1 MGKKGKTVKKPPAAA
16 SVAAPA
22 ASADAPAVAEAEAE
36 PVDPAPAEDSSSGSS
51 SDDVSGTT
59 GESEEPRDE
68 APSQPRPPAVE
79 DADAPADR
87 EKDAGSSKQL
97 AMELASLRARC
108 LSLEEEAKAAS
119 SAHAEALRSL
129 RAEKDAL
136 AQSHLAELARARESA
151 DAHASSAKS
160 ELVSMQAMSSA
171 QRAKIDAL
179 TDTVSELEAHI
190 ERFERARDETSAAAT
205 AEAVALALAA
215 ADAKHEEALRAA
227 VDAGRE
233 ALRRAY
239 VVHAAAKAQWAAEKI
254 GLVERRGD
262 AVRREIAEAAKIA
275 RYARAAVGSGS
286 DDMKSGTFFPLTEE
300 DEKEA
305 LLSPGAALRALF
317 AATTPSRSRAA
328 LAAAEADAARE
339 RDVAEGIPSTRT
351 SVAIDEGE
359 ARTPGKEHTRT
370 APDVRSRCDDESGD
384 DESGES
390 GSSSSSSSSDGS
402 DESGAASDADA
413 PRKKDS
419 SPRDGKDFPVAGG
432 RSPLPRSA
440 RSSSVGG
447 ELADLLDDAME
458 DEISASVARGYCVD
472 GETGAVIVGAS
483 AIVENV
489 MAKYRGDDE
498 KKSSFR
504 RKLSPLF
511 SPSNAGAPN
520 AVVTGDVFFYAG
532 GTAPAFESVGSLR
545 ESNERERD
553 TLFGSED
560 AASGGVR
567 YVSQSDVFA
576 ARVERE
582 RARRERATLL
592 AELQQSRAE
601 LELAK
606 LDARSSKKRREAI
619 DHTTSAYEKE
629 EEACVRRLALASDVR
644 ARELEASLKE
654 ARKKIIP
661 PNALR
666 AVLAELGELRAR
678 LARVREAQETS
689 ARLIAPTVA
698 SALACL
704 RLSGER

>member
-1 MGKKGKTVKKPPAAA
+1 MGKKDKKKKKPPAAA
-16 SVAAPA
+16 SIAAPA
-22 ASADAPAVAEAEAE
+22 ASADEPAVAEAEAE
-36 PVDPAPAEDSSSGSS
+36 PVDPAPAEDSSSDSS
-51 SDDVSGTT
+51 RDDESGTT
-59 GESEEPRDE
+59 GESEEPRDG

-87 EKDAGSSKQL
+87 DEDARSSEQL
-97 AMELASLRARC
+97 AMELARLRARC
-108 LSLEEEAKAAS
+108 LSLEDEAEAAS

-136 AQSHLAELARARESA
+136 AQSHLAELARARESS

-179 TDTVSELEAHI
+179 TDTVSELEEHI
-190 ERFERARDETSAAAT
+190 ERFERERDSTRTAAT

-227 VDAGRE
+227 VDASRE

-254 GLVERRGD
+254 GLVEQRGD
-262 AVRREIAEAAKIA
+262 AVRAEIAEAARIA

-286 DDMKSGTFFPLTEE
+286 DVTQSGKFFPLTEE
-300 DEKEA
+300 DKDET

-328 LAAAEADAARE
+328 LAAAEADAKRE
-339 RDVAEGIPSTRT
+339 RDVAEVIPST
-351 SVAIDEGE
+351 SGAAIDAGE
-359 ARTPGKEHTRT
+359 ARTPGKKHERT
-370 APDVRSRCDDESGD
+370 EPAVPSRGEDERGD
-384 DESGES
+384 DESNES
-390 GSSSSSSSSDGS
+390 GSTSSSSSSTGS
-402 DESGAASDADA
+402 DESGSASDETSA
-413 PRKKDS
+413 PNKKDS
-419 SPRDGKDFPVAGG
+419 SPREEKEVAGG
-432 RSPLPRSA
+432 RSPRSPPR
-440 RSSSVGG
+440 SVGG

-472 GETGAVIVGAS
+472 NETGAVIVGAS

-489 MAKYRGDDE
+489 MAKYRGDASE
-498 KKSSFR
+498 SSR

-511 SPSNAGAPN
+511 SPVNAGAPN
-520 AVVTGDVFFYAG
+520 AVVTGDVFARAAAG
-532 GTAPAFESVGSLR
+532 QGPAFERAMR
-545 ESNERERD
+545 EANGGGGD
-553 TLFGSED
+553 ALFGSED
-560 AASGGVR
+560 SASGDKR

-576 ARVERE
+576 LRLERE
-582 RARRERATLL
+582 QTRNERATLL
-592 AELQQSRAE
+592 AELQRCRAE
-601 LELAK
+601 LSLAK
-606 LDARSSKKRREAI
+606 LEARSETKRQEAI
-619 DHTTSAYEKE
+619 DFTTSSYEKE
-629 EEACVRRLALASDVR
+629 EEACVRRLALAADVR
-644 ARELEASLKE
+644 AREAEASLKE
-654 ARKKIIP
+654 ARKKTASP
-661 PNALR
+661 SALR

-689 ARLIAPTVA
+689 ARLVAPTVA

-704 RLSGER
+704 RLSGT

>member
-1 MGKKGKTVKKPPAAA
+1 MGKKGKKGKKPPAAA

-36 PVDPAPAEDSSSGSS
+36 PVDPAPAEDSSSDSS

-87 EKDAGSSKQL
+87 EKDAGSSEQL

-227 VDAGRE
+227 VDTGRE

-254 GLVERRGD
+254 GLVERQGD
-262 AVRREIAEAAKIA
+262 AVRRELAEAAKIA
-275 RYARAAVGSGS
+275 RYARAAVGSAS

-370 APDVRSRCDDESGD
+370 APDVRSTGEDERGD

-402 DESGAASDADA
+402 DESSSASDADA

-419 SPRDGKDFPVAGG
+419 SPREGKDVAGG
-432 RSPLPRSA
+432 RSPLP

-472 GETGAVIVGAS
+472 GETGAVIVGSS

-489 MAKYRGDDE
+489 MAKYRGDASE
-498 KKSSFR
+498 SFSSR

-520 AVVTGDVFFYAG
+520 AVVTGDVFAPSRFDAR
-532 GTAPAFESVGSLR
+532 GTDFAFESDYLR
-545 ESNERERD
+545 EANERERD

-576 ARVERE
+576 LRVERE
-582 RARRERATLL
+582 RAHRERATLL

-661 PNALR
+661 PSALR

>member
-1 MGKKGKTVKKPPAAA
+1 
-16 SVAAPA
+16 
-22 ASADAPAVAEAEAE
+22 
-36 PVDPAPAEDSSSGSS
+36 VD
-51 SDDVSGTT
+51 T
-59 GESEEPRDE
+59 
-68 APSQPRPPAVE
+68 
-79 DADAPADR
+79 
-87 EKDAGSSKQL
+87 
-97 AMELASLRARC
+97 
-108 LSLEEEAKAAS
+108 
-119 SAHAEALRSL
+119 
-129 RAEKDAL
+129 
-136 AQSHLAELARARESA
+136 
-151 DAHASSAKS
+151 
-160 ELVSMQAMSSA
+160 
-171 QRAKIDAL
+171 
-179 TDTVSELEAHI
+179 
-190 ERFERARDETSAAAT
+190 
-205 AEAVALALAA
+205 
-215 ADAKHEEALRAA
+215 
-227 VDAGRE
+227 GRE

-275 RYARAAVGSGS
+275 RYARAAVGSAS
-286 DDMKSGTFFPLTEE
+286 DDMKNSLKFFPLTEE

-305 LLSPGAALRALF
+305 LVSPGAALRALF

-339 RDVAEGIPSTRT
+339 RDVAEGIPSTRA

-370 APDVRSRCDDESGD
+370 EVDVRSTGEDKQRGD
-384 DESGES
+384 DESGESDES

-402 DESGAASDADA
+402 DESSSASDADA

-520 AVVTGDVFFYAG
+520 AVVTGDVFV
-532 GTAPAFESVGSLR
+532 ESALR
-545 ESNERERD
+545 EANERERD

-576 ARVERE
+576 LRVERE

>member
-1 MGKKGKTVKKPPAAA
+1 MGKKDKKKKKPPAAA
-16 SVAAPA
+16 SIAAPA
-22 ASADAPAVAEAEAE
+22 ASADEPAVAEAEAE
-36 PVDPAPAEDSSSGSS
+36 PVDPAPAEDSSSDSS
-51 SDDVSGTT
+51 RDDESGTT
-59 GESEEPRDE
+59 GESEEPRDG

-87 EKDAGSSKQL
+87 DEDARSSEQL
-97 AMELASLRARC
+97 AMELARLRARC
-108 LSLEEEAKAAS
+108 LSLEDEAEAAS

-136 AQSHLAELARARESA
+136 AQSHLAELARARESS

-179 TDTVSELEAHI
+179 TDTVSELEEHI
-190 ERFERARDETSAAAT
+190 ERFERERDSTRTAAT

-254 GLVERRGD
+254 GLVEQRGD
-262 AVRREIAEAAKIA
+262 AVRAEIAEAARIA

-286 DDMKSGTFFPLTEE
+286 DVTQSGKFFPLTEE
-300 DEKEA
+300 DEDEA

-328 LAAAEADAARE
+328 LAAAEADAKRE
-339 RDVAEGIPSTRT
+339 RDVASA
-351 SVAIDEGE
+351 SANDAAAAAADAGE
-359 ARTPGKEHTRT
+359 ARTPGKQHERT
-370 APDVRSRCDDESGD
+370 EPAVPSRGEDERVLDESN
-384 DESGES
+384 ESGS
-390 GSSSSSSSSDGS
+390 TSSSSSSTGS
-402 DESGAASDADA
+402 DESGSASDETSA
-413 PRKKDS
+413 PNEKDS
-419 SPRDGKDFPVAGG
+419 SPREEKEVAGG
-432 RSPLPRSA
+432 RSPRSPRSPP
-440 RSSSVGG
+440 RSVGG

-472 GETGAVIVGAS
+472 NETGAVIVGAS

-489 MAKYRGDDE
+489 MAKYRGDASE
-498 KKSSFR
+498 SSR

-520 AVVTGDVFFYAG
+520 AVVTGDVFARAAAG
-532 GTAPAFESVGSLR
+532 QGPAFERAMR
-545 ESNERERD
+545 EANGGKRGA
-553 TLFGSED
+553 LFGSED
-560 AASGGVR
+560 SAFGDKR

-576 ARVERE
+576 LRLERE
-582 RARRERATLL
+582 QTRNERATLL
-592 AELQQSRAE
+592 AELQRCRAE
-601 LELAK
+601 LSLAK
-606 LDARSSKKRREAI
+606 LEARSEKKRQEAI
-619 DHTTSAYEKE
+619 DFTTSSYEKE
-629 EEACVRRLALASDVR
+629 EEACVRRLALAADVR
-644 ARELEASLKE
+644 AREAEASLKE
-654 ARKKIIP
+654 ARKKTVSP
-661 PNALR
+661 SALR

-689 ARLIAPTVA
+689 ARLVAPTVA

-704 RLSGER
+704 RLSGT

>member
-1 MGKKGKTVKKPPAAA
+1 MGKKDKKKKKPPAAA
-16 SVAAPA
+16 SIAAPA
-22 ASADAPAVAEAEAE
+22 ASADEPAVAEAEAE
-36 PVDPAPAEDSSSGSS
+36 PVDPAPAEDSSSDSS
-51 SDDVSGTT
+51 RDDESGTT
-59 GESEEPRDE
+59 GESEEPHDG

-87 EKDAGSSKQL
+87 DEDARSSEQL
-97 AMELASLRARC
+97 AMELARLRARC
-108 LSLEEEAKAAS
+108 LSLEDEAEAAS
-119 SAHAEALRSL
+119 NAHAEALRSL

-179 TDTVSELEAHI
+179 TDTVSELEEHI
-190 ERFERARDETSAAAT
+190 ERFERERDSTRTAAT

-215 ADAKHEEALRAA
+215 ADAKHEEALRAS

-254 GLVERRGD
+254 GLVEQRGD
-262 AVRREIAEAAKIA
+262 AVRAEIAEAARIA

-286 DDMKSGTFFPLTEE
+286 DVTQSGKFFPLTEE
-300 DEKEA
+300 DKDEA

-328 LAAAEADAARE
+328 LAAAEADAKRE
-339 RDVAEGIPSTRT
+339 RDVAEVIPSTRGA
-351 SVAIDEGE
+351 AIDAGE
-359 ARTPGKEHTRT
+359 ARTPGKKHERT
-370 APDVRSRCDDESGD
+370 EPAVPSRGEDERVLDESN
-384 DESGES
+384 ESGS
-390 GSSSSSSSSDGS
+390 TSSSSSSTGS
-402 DESGAASDADA
+402 DESGSASDETSA
-413 PRKKDS
+413 PNEKDS
-419 SPRDGKDFPVAGG
+419 SPREEKEVAGG
-432 RSPLPRSA
+432 RSPRSPR
-440 RSSSVGG
+440 RSVGG

-472 GETGAVIVGAS
+472 NETGAVIVGAS

-489 MAKYRGDDE
+489 MAKYRGDASE
-498 KKSSFR
+498 SSR

-520 AVVTGDVFFYAG
+520 AVVTGDVFARAAAG
-532 GTAPAFESVGSLR
+532 QGPAFERAMR
-545 ESNERERD
+545 EANGGGGD
-553 TLFGSED
+553 ALFGSED
-560 AASGGVR
+560 SAFGDKR

-576 ARVERE
+576 LRLERE
-582 RARRERATLL
+582 QTRNERATLL
-592 AELQQSRAE
+592 AELQRCRAE
-601 LELAK
+601 LSLAK
-606 LDARSSKKRREAI
+606 LEARSETKRQEAI
-619 DHTTSAYEKE
+619 DFTTSSYEKE
-629 EEACVRRLALASDVR
+629 EEACVRRLALAADVR
-644 ARELEASLKE
+644 AREAEASLKE
-654 ARKKIIP
+654 ARKKTASP
-661 PNALR
+661 SALR

-689 ARLIAPTVA
+689 ARLVAPTVA

-704 RLSGER
+704 RLSGT

>member
-1 MGKKGKTVKKPPAAA
+1 MGKKDKKKKKPPAAA
-16 SVAAPA
+16 SIAAPA
-22 ASADAPAVAEAEAE
+22 ASADEPAVAEAEAE
-36 PVDPAPAEDSSSGSS
+36 PVDPAPAEDSSSDSS
-51 SDDVSGTT
+51 RDDESGTT
-59 GESEEPRDE
+59 GESEEPRDG

-87 EKDAGSSKQL
+87 DEDARSSEQL
-97 AMELASLRARC
+97 AMELARLRARC
-108 LSLEEEAKAAS
+108 LSLEDEAEAAS
-119 SAHAEALRSL
+119 NAHAEALRSL

-136 AQSHLAELARARESA
+136 AQSHLAELARARESS

-179 TDTVSELEAHI
+179 TDTVSELEEHI
-190 ERFERARDETSAAAT
+190 ERFERERDSTRTAAT

-254 GLVERRGD
+254 GLVEQRGD
-262 AVRREIAEAAKIA
+262 AVRAEIAEAARIA

-286 DDMKSGTFFPLTEE
+286 DVTQSGKFFPLTEE
-300 DEKEA
+300 DKDEA

-328 LAAAEADAARE
+328 LAAAEADAKRE
-339 RDVAEGIPSTRT
+339 RDVAEVIPSTRGA
-351 SVAIDEGE
+351 AIDAGE
-359 ARTPGKEHTRT
+359 ARTPGKKHERT
-370 APDVRSRCDDESGD
+370 EPAVPSRGEDERGD
-384 DESGES
+384 DESNES
-390 GSSSSSSSSDGS
+390 GSTSSSSSSTGS
-402 DESGAASDADA
+402 DESGSASDETSA
-413 PRKKDS
+413 PNKKDS
-419 SPRDGKDFPVAGG
+419 SPREEKEVAGG
-432 RSPLPRSA
+432 RSPRSPR
-440 RSSSVGG
+440 RSVGG

-472 GETGAVIVGAS
+472 NETGAVIVGAS

-489 MAKYRGDDE
+489 MAKYRGDASE
-498 KKSSFR
+498 SSR

-520 AVVTGDVFFYAG
+520 AVVTGDVFARAAAG
-532 GTAPAFESVGSLR
+532 QGPAFERAMR
-545 ESNERERD
+545 EANGGKRGA
-553 TLFGSED
+553 LFGSED
-560 AASGGVR
+560 SAFGDKR

-576 ARVERE
+576 LRLERE
-582 RARRERATLL
+582 QTRNERATLL
-592 AELQQSRAE
+592 AELQRCRAE
-601 LELAK
+601 LSLAK
-606 LDARSSKKRREAI
+606 LEARSEKKRQEAI
-619 DHTTSAYEKE
+619 DFTTSSYEKE
-629 EEACVRRLALASDVR
+629 EEACVRRLALAADVR
-644 ARELEASLKE
+644 AREAEASLKE
-654 ARKKIIP
+654 ARKKTVSP
-661 PNALR
+661 SALR

-689 ARLIAPTVA
+689 ARLVAPTVA

-704 RLSGER
+704 RLSGT

>member
-1 MGKKGKTVKKPPAAA
+1 MGKKDKKKKKPPAAA
-16 SVAAPA
+16 SIAAPA
-22 ASADAPAVAEAEAE
+22 ASADEPAVAEAEAE
-36 PVDPAPAEDSSSGSS
+36 PVDPAPAEDSSSDSS
-51 SDDVSGTT
+51 RDDESGTT
-59 GESEEPRDE
+59 GESEEPRDG

-87 EKDAGSSKQL
+87 DEDARSSEQL
-97 AMELASLRARC
+97 AMELARLRARC
-108 LSLEEEAKAAS
+108 LSLEDEAEAAS

-136 AQSHLAELARARESA
+136 AQSHLAELARARESS

-179 TDTVSELEAHI
+179 TDTVSELEEHI
-190 ERFERARDETSAAAT
+190 ERFERERDSTRTAAT

-227 VDAGRE
+227 VDASRE

-254 GLVERRGD
+254 GLVEQRGD
-262 AVRREIAEAAKIA
+262 AVRAEIAEAARIA

-286 DDMKSGTFFPLTEE
+286 DVTQSGKFFPLTEE
-300 DEKEA
+300 DKDEA

-328 LAAAEADAARE
+328 LAAAEADAKRE
-339 RDVAEGIPSTRT
+339 RDVAEVIPSTRGA
-351 SVAIDEGE
+351 AIDAGE
-359 ARTPGKEHTRT
+359 ARTPGKEHERT
-370 APDVRSRCDDESGD
+370 DPPVPSRGEDERVLDESN
-384 DESGES
+384 ESGS
-390 GSSSSSSSSDGS
+390 TSSSSSSTGS
-402 DESGAASDADA
+402 DESGSASDETSA
-413 PRKKDS
+413 PNEKDS
-419 SPRDGKDFPVAGG
+419 SPREEKEVAGG
-432 RSPLPRSA
+432 RSPRSPRSPP
-440 RSSSVGG
+440 RSVGG

-472 GETGAVIVGAS
+472 NETGAVIVGAS

-489 MAKYRGDDE
+489 MAKYRGDASE
-498 KKSSFR
+498 SSR

-511 SPSNAGAPN
+511 SPVNAGAPN
-520 AVVTGDVFFYAG
+520 AVVTGDVFARAAAG
-532 GTAPAFESVGSLR
+532 QGPAFERAMR
-545 ESNERERD
+545 EANEGERD
-553 TLFGSED
+553 ALFGSED
-560 AASGGVR
+560 SAFGDKR

-576 ARVERE
+576 LRLERE
-582 RARRERATLL
+582 QTRNERATLL
-592 AELQQSRAE
+592 AELQRCRAE
-601 LELAK
+601 LSLAK
-606 LDARSSKKRREAI
+606 LEARSEKKRQETV
-619 DHTTSAYEKE
+619 DFTTSSYEKE
-629 EEACVRRLALASDVR
+629 EEACVRRLALAADVR
-644 ARELEASLKE
+644 AREAEASLKE
-654 ARKKIIP
+654 ARKKTASP
-661 PNALR
+661 SALR

-689 ARLIAPTVA
+689 ARLVAPTVA

-704 RLSGER
+704 RLSGT

>member
-1 MGKKGKTVKKPPAAA
+1 M
-16 SVAAPA
+16 
-22 ASADAPAVAEAEAE
+22 
-36 PVDPAPAEDSSSGSS
+36 
-51 SDDVSGTT
+51 
-59 GESEEPRDE
+59 
-68 APSQPRPPAVE
+68 
-79 DADAPADR
+79 
-87 EKDAGSSKQL
+87 
-97 AMELASLRARC
+97 
-108 LSLEEEAKAAS
+108 
-119 SAHAEALRSL
+119 H
-129 RAEKDAL
+129 
-136 AQSHLAELARARESA
+136 
-151 DAHASSAKS
+151 
-160 ELVSMQAMSSA
+160 
-171 QRAKIDAL
+171 
-179 TDTVSELEAHI
+179 
-190 ERFERARDETSAAAT
+190 
-205 AEAVALALAA
+205 
-215 ADAKHEEALRAA
+215 LRAA

-275 RYARAAVGSGS
+275 RYARAAVGSAS
-286 DDMKSGTFFPLTEE
+286 DDMKNSLKFFPLTEE

-305 LLSPGAALRALF
+305 LVSPGAALRALF

-339 RDVAEGIPSTRT
+339 RDVAEGIPSTRA

-370 APDVRSRCDDESGD
+370 EADVRSRSTGEDERGD
-384 DESGES
+384 DESGESDES

-402 DESGAASDADA
+402 DESSSASDAEKGK
-413 PRKKDS
+413 RKKDS
-419 SPRDGKDFPVAGG
+419 SPREGKVVAGG
-432 RSPLPRSA
+432 RSPLP

-489 MAKYRGDDE
+489 MAKYRGDASE
-498 KKSSFR
+498 SFSSR

-520 AVVTGDVFFYAG
+520 AVVTGDVFV
-532 GTAPAFESVGSLR
+532 ESALR
-545 ESNERERD
+545 EANERERD

-576 ARVERE
+576 LRVERE

-619 DHTTSAYEKE
+619 DLTTYAYEKE

>member
-1 MGKKGKTVKKPPAAA
+1 MGKKDKKKKKPPAAA
-16 SVAAPA
+16 SIAAPA
-22 ASADAPAVAEAEAE
+22 ASADEPAVAEAEAE
-36 PVDPAPAEDSSSGSS
+36 PVDPAPAEDSSSDSS
-51 SDDVSGTT
+51 RDDESGTT
-59 GESEEPRDE
+59 GESEEPRDG

-87 EKDAGSSKQL
+87 DEDARSSEQL
-97 AMELASLRARC
+97 AMELARLRARC
-108 LSLEEEAKAAS
+108 LSLEEEAAAAS
-119 SAHAEALRSL
+119 NAHAEALRSL

-179 TDTVSELEAHI
+179 TDTVSELEEHI
-190 ERFERARDETSAAAT
+190 ERFERERDSTRTAAT

-254 GLVERRGD
+254 GLVEQRGD
-262 AVRREIAEAAKIA
+262 AVRAEIAEAARIA

-286 DDMKSGTFFPLTEE
+286 DVTQSGNFFPLTEE
-300 DEKEA
+300 DKDEL

-328 LAAAEADAARE
+328 LAAAEADAKRE
-339 RDVAEGIPSTRT
+339 RDVAEVIPSTRG
-351 SVAIDEGE
+351 VAIDAGE
-359 ARTPGKEHTRT
+359 ARTPGKKHERT
-370 APDVRSRCDDESGD
+370 EPAVPSRGEDERGD
-384 DESGES
+384 DESNES
-390 GSSSSSSSSDGS
+390 GSTSSSSSSTGS
-402 DESGAASDADA
+402 DESGSASDETSA
-413 PRKKDS
+413 PNKKES
-419 SPRDGKDFPVAGG
+419 SPREEKEVAGG
-432 RSPLPRSA
+432 RSPRSPRSPP
-440 RSSSVGG
+440 RSVGG

-472 GETGAVIVGAS
+472 NETGAVIVGSS

-489 MAKYRGDDE
+489 MAKYRGDASE
-498 KKSSFR
+498 SSR

-511 SPSNAGAPN
+511 SPVNAKTPN
-520 AVVTGDVFFYAG
+520 AVVTGDVFARAAATQG
-532 GTAPAFESVGSLR
+532 PAFERAMR
-545 ESNERERD
+545 EANERERV

-560 AASGGVR
+560 SALGDKR

-576 ARVERE
+576 LRLERE
-582 RARRERATLL
+582 QTRNERATLL
-592 AELQQSRAE
+592 AELQRCRAE
-601 LELAK
+601 LSLAK
-606 LDARSSKKRREAI
+606 LEARSENKRQETV
-619 DHTTSAYEKE
+619 DFTTSSYEKE
-629 EEACVRRLALASDVR
+629 EEACVRRLALAADAR
-644 ARELEASLKE
+644 AREAEASLKE
-654 ARKKIIP
+654 ARKKTVSP
-661 PNALR
+661 SALR

-689 ARLIAPTVA
+689 ARLVAPTVA

-704 RLSGER
+704 RLSGT